1 MVSNVEGSKFFSI
14 AVWFLIFLK
23 LFDFGVAGI

>member
-1 MVSNVEGSKFFSI
+1 MVSNVQGSVFSV